1 MVLFCLCCLAAV
13 AAMATTASL
22 VHIARDPWRFRLLGL
37 AAGWLA
43 VAGVPFSSLLYAGG
57 DFFLLF
63 MSSQV

>member
-1 MVLFCLCCLAAV
+1 
-13 AAMATTASL
+13 MATTASL

-43 VAGVPFSSLLYAGG
+43 AAGVPFSSLLYAGG